1 MNSKT
6 FVKNSK
12 TMPFQITL
20 PLFLYILFFFLYG
33 CSEDLSLGGQVNTED
48 PVVTDPVEKEWVLV
62 WQDEFD
68 GNSLDPE
75 KWSYQFGTGREQG
88 LTGWGNNE
96 LQYYTDREENVRVE
110 DGKLIITAQEEMY
123 EGMMYTSARIRTVN
137 KGDWTYGR
145 IEARAKMPQ
154 GQGIWP
160 AIWMLP
166 SGDNKMWPRDG
177 EIDIMELVG
186 HEPATVHGTVHFGTN
201 DPYRHEFVGDEYK
214 LSEGIFADDFHLFS
228 IEWKMNE
235 IKFFVNDTHYF
246 TVTPSTTSAY
256 GLSYPFNNP
265 FHLIMNLAVGGNW
278 PGSPDAT
285 TEFPQSMIVD
295 YVRVYQFQ

>member
-1 MNSKT
+1 ML
-6 FVKNSK
+6 FIFHIR
-12 TMPFQITL
+12 PL
-20 PLFLYILFFFLYG
+20 LFLLLFAFVS
-33 CSEDLSLGGQVNTED
+33 CSEDLSLGGEVSNGTPEL
-48 PVVTDPVEKEWVLV
+48 PEPGEKEWVLV

-68 GNSLDPE
+68 GDVLDPE
-75 KWSYQFGTGREQG
+75 KWSYQYGTGREEG

-110 DGKLIITAQEEMY
+110 GGMLHITAHEELY
-123 EGMMYTSARIRTVN
+123 EGMQYTSARIRTIN

-166 SGDNKMWPRDG
+166 TRDNPVWPRDG

-186 HEPATVHGTVHFGTN
+186 HEPATVHGTVHFGTDWQN
-201 DPYRHEFVGDEYK
+201 HEWRGGEYT
-214 LSEGIFADDFHLFS
+214 LDEGIFADDFHVFA

-235 IKFFVNDTHYF
+235 IQFFVNDTHYF
-246 TVTPSTTSAY
+246 TVTPSTTAGY
-256 GLSYPFNNP
+256 QYPFNNP
-265 FHLIMNLAVGGNW
+265 FHLILNLAVGGNW

-295 YVRVYQFQ
+295 YVRVYQWE